1 MASGV
6 ETIIRSGIEKGAMAL
21 ADWNRRRM
29 LPAENPFLS
38 GMHAPLPGE
47 TELAELAVEGVLPA
61 GLDGLYVRNGPNQLG
76 AVHPPSHHWFLGD
89 AMVHGVRLQGGRALW
104 YRNRWVRSTKVSEAL
119 GETPA
124 PGVRNPRFDTAN
136 TNVLAIGE
144 RLFAIVEAGGNPVEL
159 GPDLETL
166 AHNPFDGTLKG
177 PFSAHPH
184 RDPATGLSHAICY
197 EGAPNGQAFHVVL
210 DEQAHVI
217 RQEPIAVR
225 DGPSIHDCA
234 ITDRHILVF
243 DLPVTFSVERA
254 LKGFGFPYAWNAK
267 HAARVGILGL
277 DAPGS
282 SVRWVE
288 VDPCYV
294 FHPANAYEEAD
305 GTIIADVIVHASMF
319 ATSTMGPDSP
329 DTRLERWT
337 IPAGSGRVDRRVIDR
352 EAQEFPRV
360 DERLTGRRHRYVWT
374 TAVAVEA
381 EMRSYPPLVFA
392 GEARLLTDRL
402 ADVAAGNA
410 FLLQGGDCAESFA
423 EFHPNTIR
431 DTFRVL
437 LQMAVVLTFASK
449 MPVVKVGRMAGSSP
463 SRARPTSRNRWR
475 VAAQLSRRQCERHR
489 LHAEAAHAGSAAA

>member
-1 MASGV
+1 MTVGV
-6 ETIIRSGIEKGAMAL
+6 EAIIRGGIEKGAMAL

-29 LPAENPFLS
+29 RPAENPFLS
-38 GMHAPLPGE
+38 GMHTPLSGE
-47 TELAELAVEGVLPA
+47 LELEDLTVEGHLPTEL
-61 GLDGLYVRNGPNQLG
+61 DGMYVRNGPNQLG

-119 GETPA
+119 GEKTA

-136 TNVLAIGE
+136 TNVLAIGG

-166 AHNPFDGTLKG
+166 AHNPFDGTLNG

-184 RDPATGLSHAICY
+184 LDPATGLSHAICY

-210 DEQAHVI
+210 DGMAKVI

-234 ITDRHILVF
+234 ITERNILVF

-254 LKGFGFPYAWNAK
+254 LKGFGFPYAWNPK
-267 HAARVGILGL
+267 HAARVGVLGL

-294 FHPANAYEEAD
+294 FHPANAFEEAD
-305 GTIIADVIVHASMF
+305 GTIVADVVVHASMF

-337 IPAGSGRVDRRVIDR
+337 IPAGSGRVHRRVIDG
-352 EAQEFPRV
+352 EAQEFPRI
-360 DERLTGRRHRYVWT
+360 DERLTGRRHRYAWT
-374 TAVAVEA
+374 TAVDLADAARGDGRLFLHDLETGARQVHDFGTGRVAGEFVHVPYGPG
-381 EMRSYPPLVFA
+381 ELDGWLVGLVTDGETSSLEILDAADFA
-392 GEARLLTDRL
+392 GPAI
-402 ADVAAGNA
+402 A
-410 FLLQGGDCAESFA
+410 
-423 EFHPNTIR
+423 
-431 DTFRVL
+431 RVL
-437 LQMAVVLTFASK
+437 VPHRIPPGFHGNWIGAPVLQ
-449 MPVVKVGRMAGSSP
+449 
-463 SRARPTSRNRWR
+463 
-475 VAAQLSRRQCERHR
+475 
-489 LHAEAAHAGSAAA
+489 AAAARAYGGT

>member
-1 MASGV
+1 MASAV
-6 ETIIRSGIEKGAMAL
+6 EKMIRSGIEKGAMAL
-21 ADWNRRRM
+21 ADLNRSRM
-29 LPAENPFLS
+29 QPADNPFLT
-38 GMHAPLPGE
+38 GLHAPLSGE
-47 TELAELAVEGVLPA
+47 MTLETLSVEGTLPA
-61 GLDGLYVRNGPNQLG
+61 GLDGLYARNGPNQLG

-104 YRNRWVRSTKVSEAL
+104 YRNRWVRSNKVSEVL

-124 PGVRNPRFDTAN
+124 PGARNPRFDTAN
-136 TNVLAIGE
+136 TNVLAIGD

-159 GPDLETL
+159 GPELETL

-210 DEQAHVI
+210 DGAARVI

-234 ITDRHILVF
+234 ITDRHILIF

-254 LKGFGFPYAWNAK
+254 LRGFGFPYAWNPK
-267 HAARVGILGL
+267 HAARVGVLGL

-282 SVRWVE
+282 SIRWVE

-294 FHPANAYEEAD
+294 FHPANAFEAAD
-305 GTIIADVIVHASMF
+305 GTIVADVVVHASMF
-319 ATSTMGPDSP
+319 ASSTMGPDSP

-337 IPAGSGRVDRRVIDR
+337 IPAGAGRVDRRVIDS

-360 DERLTGRRHRYVWT
+360 DERLTGRRHRFAWT
-374 TAVAVEA
+374 TAVDLANAAGGDSRLFLHDLEA
-381 EMRSYPPLVFA
+381 GTRQVHEFGAGRVAGEFVHVPYGPGELDGWLIGLVIDGETSALEILDAADFA
-392 GEARLLTDRL
+392 GPP
-402 ADVAAGNA
+402 VA
-410 FLLQGGDCAESFA
+410 
-423 EFHPNTIR
+423 
-431 DTFRVL
+431 RVL
-437 LQMAVVLTFASK
+437 VPHRIPPGFHGNWIPAPVLQ
-449 MPVVKVGRMAGSSP
+449 
-463 SRARPTSRNRWR
+463 
-475 VAAQLSRRQCERHR
+475 
-489 LHAEAAHAGSAAA
+489 AAAARAYGDAR